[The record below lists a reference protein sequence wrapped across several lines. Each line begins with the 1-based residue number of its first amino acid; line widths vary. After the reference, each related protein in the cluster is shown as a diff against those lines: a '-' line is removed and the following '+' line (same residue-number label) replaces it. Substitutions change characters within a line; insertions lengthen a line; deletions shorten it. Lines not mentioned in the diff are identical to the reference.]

1 MVNNNNS
8 ILNGYNNQILRSNDC
23 MVINGKNN
31 IISDRKSV
39 TVVGDGIE
47 PNLDNAFYIGC
58 SNGLY
63 CSGDVVAYSA
73 SDSRLKDNIK
83 RVDNCLEK
91 VLSLQAIKFDWNTEL
106 SGKKGRDIGLIAQE
120 VEKIA
125 PEIVETRENGYK
137 AIKYEKITTLL
148 VGAIQE
154 QQGIIENLEKEV
166 DNFIKS

>member
-1 MVNNNNS
+1 MSNNNS
-8 ILNGYNNQILRSNDC
+8 SLNGYNNQIVRSDNC
-23 MVINGKNN
+23 MVINGNNN
-31 IISDRKSV
+31 IVADKESV
-39 TVVGDGIE
+39 TIIGDNVSAE
-47 PNLDNAFYIGC
+47 LDNAFYVGC

-63 CSGDVVAYSA
+63 CSGDVVAFSA
-73 SDSRLKDNIK
+73 SDSRLKDNVKKI
-83 RVDNCLEK
+83 DNCLNK
-91 VLSLQAIKFDWNTEL
+91 VLSLQAIQFDWNVEL

-154 QQGIIENLEKEV
+154 QQEIVSALEREV